1 MLPSNGPDKAERTD
15 GMHDCSADLP
25 LRSPQCAVFPFSN
38 VGRNSLTGQF
48 PAWFSAMPAIT
59 DLYACRLLSIYLSI
73 GRLAPSSAPHLRRC
87 GRLAAENKFSGT
99 LPGGIAQMPSLRQL
113 CAALREPWLLPCFEA
128 LALLCRDVR
137 LNFLQ
142 GNVTTIARMNG
153 ARSFAVCR
161 LPPPPALAPILV
173 PSLCDHHP

>member
-1 MLPSNGPDKAERTD
+1 VRCVSIQQRRAEFVDGPVPRVVLGDACHNRSVRLPFA
-15 GMHDCSADLP
+15 
-25 LRSPQCAVFPFSN
+25 
-38 VGRNSLTGQF
+38 
-48 PAWFSAMPAIT
+48 
-59 DLYACRLLSIYLSI
+59 IYLSI

-99 LPGGIAQMPSLRQL
+99 LPCGIAQMPSLRQL

-161 LPPPPALAPILV
+161 LPFATAAGAGAHFGPVPMRS
-173 PSLCDHHP
+173 PSLATVRIFATRVRATQALMHFMT